1 MELPLLC
8 FLVRL
13 APRSLSSG
21 AHVCRPVA
29 AESGIMKLI
38 VGHNAYNSYMR
49 QIEEKRFVGKK
60 PDFWH

>member
-1 MELPLLC
+1 MELPLLG

-21 AHVCRPVA
+21 ADVCRPVA

-38 VGHNAYNSYMR
+38 VGHKSYNSNFG
-49 QIEEKRFVGKK
+49 QIEEK
-60 PDFWH
+60 DL